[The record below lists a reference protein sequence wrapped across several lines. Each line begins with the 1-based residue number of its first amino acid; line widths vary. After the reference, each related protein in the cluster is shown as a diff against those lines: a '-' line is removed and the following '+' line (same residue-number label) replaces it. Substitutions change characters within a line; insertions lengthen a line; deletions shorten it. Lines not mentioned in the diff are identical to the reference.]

1 MINLVII
8 FIKIVF
14 VGILFPLIISLFAYV
29 YLIIKFYFFRKRKNL
44 KNKHILI
51 LGASSGLGEALCYKI
66 ISQEGVKLSIAS
78 RREQEL
84 KKVQNKCLEINS
96 KSSCDYYIVDITNDK
111 SIKLFLEKSISKF
124 GFPSMIINCA
134 GIAHP
139 GFINELNFD
148 TYISDMNL
156 NYFGNLKLLKETIN
170 QYKINENNIKD
181 DKIDIIC
188 VGSCLGIIG
197 SIGYTAYCP
206 TKFALK
212 GLLDSLKFELINTK
226 IKLHYYGPSNML
238 TPGLVQENKTK
249 PKIVSDMENNVKNI
263 TAEEAADVLLCN
275 LDKYM
280 ITSEPDLELLKLSS
294 YYMNEN
300 HLIDLLLMPV
310 AILGVIFSRKSIENN
325 IKKNYMFNNHCDSD
339 SDNNINYNDKKKN
352 E

>member
-8 FIKIVF
+8 FIKIVLI
-14 VGILFPLIISLFAYV
+14 GILFPLIISLFAYV

-66 ISQEGVKLSIAS
+66 ISEENVKLSIAS

-84 KKVQNKCLEINS
+84 KKVQIKCSEINS
-96 KSSCDYYIVDITNDK
+96 KSSCDYYMVDITEEK
-111 SIKLFLEKSISKF
+111 SIKLFLEKAISKY

-156 NYFGNLKLLKETIN
+156 NYFGNLKLLKEIIN
-170 QYKINENNIKD
+170 QYKIFENQIKD
-181 DKIDIIC
+181 DIIDIIC

-197 SIGYTAYCP
+197 SIGYTSYCP

-238 TPGLVQENKTK
+238 TPGLIQENKSK

-310 AILGVIFSRKSIENN
+310 AILGIIFSRKSIENN
-325 IKKNYMFNNHCDSD
+325 IKKYYIFNNNKNDI
-339 SDNNINYNDKKKN
+339 DNNINNHDKKKN

>member
-1 MINLVII
+1 MLNLVIT
-8 FIKIVF
+8 FIKIIL
-14 VGILFPLIISLFAYV
+14 VGILFPIIISLFAYM
-29 YLIIKFYFFRKRKNL
+29 YLMIKFYFFRKVKNL

-84 KKVQNKCLEINS
+84 KKVQKKCNEINS
-96 KSSCDYYIVDITNDK
+96 KSSCDYYIVDITK
-111 SIKLFLEKSISKF
+111 ESSIKNYIEKSITKF
-124 GFPSMIINCA
+124 GFPSLIINCA

-139 GFINELNFD
+139 GFITELNFE
-148 TYISDMNL
+148 TYTSDMNL
-156 NYFGNLKLLKETIN
+156 NYFGNLKLLKEIIE
-170 QYKINENNIKD
+170 QYKINENKIND
-181 DKIDIIC
+181 DIIDIIC

-197 SIGYTAYCP
+197 SIGYSAYCP

-212 GLLDSLKFELINTK
+212 GLLDSLKLELINTK

-249 PKIVSDMENNVKNI
+249 PKVVSDMENNVKNI

-300 HLIDLLLMPV
+300 HFIDLLLMPV

-325 IKKNYMFNNHCDSD
+325 IKKNYKFNS
-339 SDNNINYNDKKKN
+339 NINDKEKV

>member
-8 FIKIVF
+8 CIKIVLI
-14 VGILFPLIISLFAYV
+14 GILFPLIISLFAYV

-66 ISQEGVKLSIAS
+66 ISEENVKLSIAS

-84 KKVQNKCLEINS
+84 KKVQIKCSEINS
-96 KSSCDYYIVDITNDK
+96 KSSCDYYMVDITEEK
-111 SIKLFLEKSISKF
+111 SIKLFLEKAISKY

-139 GFINELNFD
+139 GFINELSFD

-156 NYFGNLKLLKETIN
+156 NYFGNLKLLKEIIN
-170 QYKINENNIKD
+170 QYKIFENQIKD
-181 DKIDIIC
+181 DIIDIIC

-197 SIGYTAYCP
+197 SIGYTSYCP

-238 TPGLVQENKTK
+238 TPGLIQENKTK

-300 HLIDLLLMPV
+300 HLIDLLLMPI

-325 IKKNYMFNNHCDSD
+325 IKKYYIFNINKNDI
-339 SDNNINYNDKKKN
+339 DNNINNHDKKKN

>member
-1 MINLVII
+1 MLNLVIT
-8 FIKIVF
+8 FIKIIL
-14 VGILFPLIISLFAYV
+14 VGILFPIIISLFAYM
-29 YLIIKFYFFRKRKNL
+29 YLMIKFYFFRKVKNL

-84 KKVQNKCLEINS
+84 KKVQKKCNEINS
-96 KSSCDYYIVDITNDK
+96 KSSCDYYIVDITK
-111 SIKLFLEKSISKF
+111 ESSIKNYIEKSIAKS
-124 GFPSMIINCA
+124 GFPSLIINCA

-139 GFINELNFD
+139 GFITELNFE
-148 TYISDMNL
+148 TYTSDMNL
-156 NYFGNLKLLKETIN
+156 NYFGNLKLLKEIIE
-170 QYKINENNIKD
+170 QYKINENKIND
-181 DKIDIIC
+181 DIIDIIC

-197 SIGYTAYCP
+197 SIGYSAYCP

-249 PKIVSDMENNVKNI
+249 PKVVSDMENNVKNI

-300 HLIDLLLMPV
+300 HFIDLLLMPV

-325 IKKNYMFNNHCDSD
+325 IKKNYKFNS
-339 SDNNINYNDKKKN
+339 NINDKEKV

>member
-1 MINLVII
+1 MLNLVIT
-8 FIKIVF
+8 FIKIIL
-14 VGILFPLIISLFAYV
+14 VGILFPIIISLFAYM
-29 YLIIKFYFFRKRKNL
+29 YLMIKFYFFRKVKNL

-78 RREQEL
+78 RRVQEL
-84 KKVQNKCLEINS
+84 KKVQKKCNEINS
-96 KSSCDYYIVDITNDK
+96 KSSCDYYIVDITK
-111 SIKLFLEKSISKF
+111 ESSIKNYIEKSITKF
-124 GFPSMIINCA
+124 GFPSLIINCA

-139 GFINELNFD
+139 GFITELNFE
-148 TYISDMNL
+148 TYTSDMNL
-156 NYFGNLKLLKETIN
+156 NYFGNLKLLKEIIE
-170 QYKINENNIKD
+170 QYKINENKIND
-181 DKIDIIC
+181 DIIDIIC

-197 SIGYTAYCP
+197 SIGYSAYCP

-249 PKIVSDMENNVKNI
+249 PKVVSDMENNVKNI

-300 HLIDLLLMPV
+300 HFIDLLLMPV
-310 AILGVIFSRKSIENN
+310 AILGVIFSRKSIEYN
-325 IKKNYMFNNHCDSD
+325 IKKNYKFNS
-339 SDNNINYNDKKKN
+339 NINDKEKV

>member
-1 MINLVII
+1 MLNLVIT
-8 FIKIVF
+8 FIKIIL
-14 VGILFPLIISLFAYV
+14 VGILFPIIISLFAYM
-29 YLIIKFYFFRKRKNL
+29 YLMIKFYFFRKVKNL

-84 KKVQNKCLEINS
+84 KKVQKKCNEINS
-96 KSSCDYYIVDITNDK
+96 KSSCDYYIVDITK
-111 SIKLFLEKSISKF
+111 ESSIKNYIEKSITKF
-124 GFPSMIINCA
+124 GFPSLIINCA

-139 GFINELNFD
+139 GFITELNFE
-148 TYISDMNL
+148 TYTSDMNL
-156 NYFGNLKLLKETIN
+156 NYFGNLKLLKEIIE
-170 QYKINENNIKD
+170 QYKINENKIND
-181 DKIDIIC
+181 DIIDIIC

-197 SIGYTAYCP
+197 SIGYSAYCP

-249 PKIVSDMENNVKNI
+249 PKVVSDMENNVKNI

-275 LDKYM
+275 LYKYM

-300 HLIDLLLMPV
+300 HFIDLLLMPV

-325 IKKNYMFNNHCDSD
+325 IKKNYKFNS
-339 SDNNINYNDKKKN
+339 NINDKEKV

>member
-1 MINLVII
+1 MLNLVIT
-8 FIKIVF
+8 FIKFIL
-14 VGILFPLIISLFAYV
+14 VGILFPIIISLFAYM
-29 YLIIKFYFFRKRKNL
+29 YLMIKFYFFRKVKNL

-84 KKVQNKCLEINS
+84 KKVQKKCNEINS
-96 KSSCDYYIVDITNDK
+96 KSSCDYYIVDITK
-111 SIKLFLEKSISKF
+111 ESSIKNYIEKSITKF
-124 GFPSMIINCA
+124 GFPSLIINCA

-139 GFINELNFD
+139 GFITELNFE
-148 TYISDMNL
+148 TYTSDMNL
-156 NYFGNLKLLKETIN
+156 NYFGNLKLLKEIIE
-170 QYKINENNIKD
+170 QYKINENKIND
-181 DKIDIIC
+181 DIIDIIC

-197 SIGYTAYCP
+197 SIGYSAYCP

-249 PKIVSDMENNVKNI
+249 PKVVSDMENNVKNI

-300 HLIDLLLMPV
+300 HFIDLLLMPV

-325 IKKNYMFNNHCDSD
+325 IKKNYKFNS
-339 SDNNINYNDKKKN
+339 NINDKEKV

>member
-1 MINLVII
+1 MLNLVIT

-14 VGILFPLIISLFAYV
+14 VGILFPLIISIFAYV
-29 YLIIKFYFFRKRKNL
+29 FLLLKFYYFRKQKNL

-51 LGASSGLGEALCYKI
+51 IGASSGLGEALCYKI
-66 ISQEGVKLSIAS
+66 ILQEGVKLSIAS

-84 KKVQNKCLEINS
+84 KKVQKKCKEINS
-96 KSSCDYYIVDITNDK
+96 KSLCEYYIVDITKELSIKTCIKK
-111 SIKLFLEKSISKF
+111 SIEKF
-124 GFPSMIINCA
+124 GFPSLIINCA

-139 GFINELNFD
+139 GFINELNFE

-156 NYFGNLKLLKETIN
+156 NYFGNLKLLTEIVN
-170 QYKINENNIKD
+170 QYKIHQNNIKNNI
-181 DKIDIIC
+181 IDIVC
-188 VGSCLGIIG
+188 VGSCLGIVG
-197 SIGYTAYCP
+197 SIGYSSYCP

-226 IKLHYYGPSNML
+226 LKLHYYGPSNML

-263 TAEEAADVLLCN
+263 TAGEAADVLLCN

-300 HLIDLLLMPV
+300 HFIDLLLMPI

-325 IKKNYMFNNHCDSD
+325 IKKYYMFNN
-339 SDNNINYNDKKKN
+339 NENDKKKI

>member
-1 MINLVII
+1 MLNLVIT
-8 FIKIVF
+8 FIKIIL
-14 VGILFPLIISLFAYV
+14 VGILFPIIISLFAYM
-29 YLIIKFYFFRKRKNL
+29 YLMIKFYFFRKVKNL

-51 LGASSGLGEALCYKI
+51 LVSSSGLGEALCYKI

-84 KKVQNKCLEINS
+84 KKVQKKCNEINS
-96 KSSCDYYIVDITNDK
+96 KSSCDYYIVDITK
-111 SIKLFLEKSISKF
+111 ESSIKNYIEKSITKF
-124 GFPSMIINCA
+124 GFPSLIINCA

-139 GFINELNFD
+139 GFITELNFE
-148 TYISDMNL
+148 TYTSDMNL
-156 NYFGNLKLLKETIN
+156 NYFGNLKLLKEIIE
-170 QYKINENNIKD
+170 QYKINENKIND
-181 DKIDIIC
+181 DIIDIIC

-197 SIGYTAYCP
+197 SIGYSAYCP

-249 PKIVSDMENNVKNI
+249 PKVVSDMENNVKNI

-300 HLIDLLLMPV
+300 HFIDLLLMPV

-325 IKKNYMFNNHCDSD
+325 IKKNYKFNS
-339 SDNNINYNDKKKN
+339 NINDKEKV

>member
-1 MINLVII
+1 MLNLVIT
-8 FIKIVF
+8 FIKIIL
-14 VGILFPLIISLFAYV
+14 VGILFPIIISLFAYM
-29 YLIIKFYFFRKRKNL
+29 YLMIKFYFFRKVKNL

-84 KKVQNKCLEINS
+84 KKVQKKCNEINS
-96 KSSCDYYIVDITNDK
+96 KSSCDYYIVDITK
-111 SIKLFLEKSISKF
+111 ESSIKNYIEKSITKF
-124 GFPSMIINCA
+124 GFPSLIINCA

-139 GFINELNFD
+139 GFITELNFE
-148 TYISDMNL
+148 TYTSDMNL
-156 NYFGNLKLLKETIN
+156 NYFGNLKLLKEIIE
-170 QYKINENNIKD
+170 QYKINENKINEDI
-181 DKIDIIC
+181 IDIIC

-197 SIGYTAYCP
+197 SIGYSAYCP

-249 PKIVSDMENNVKNI
+249 PKVVSDMENNVKNI

-300 HLIDLLLMPV
+300 HFIDLLLMPV

-325 IKKNYMFNNHCDSD
+325 IKKNYKFNS
-339 SDNNINYNDKKKN
+339 NINDKEKV